1 MNYFKFLDTEGNTVG
16 VGGVGEGTEN
26 ELSIMNYLMD
36 SGYTII
42 KISKEEYD
50 EYNEG
55 DEIVLSKTW
64 PPFFKGTPNVIL
76 EFPEKN
82 PQSVKWN
89 LRKV

>member
-55 DEIVLSKTW
+55 DEIVLSKT
-64 PPFFKGTPNVIL
+64 
-76 EFPEKN
+76 
-82 PQSVKWN
+82 
-89 LRKV
+89 

>member
-16 VGGVGEGTEN
+16 VGGVGVGTEN

-55 DEIVLSKTW
+55 DEIVLSKT
-64 PPFFKGTPNVIL
+64 
-76 EFPEKN
+76 
-82 PQSVKWN
+82 
-89 LRKV
+89 